1 MIQVCNNADATTFY
15 VCEKF
20 LNTLIIRLEH
30 NTALVVKWFKNN
42 YVKLN
47 KDKCHLR
54 VFPRTY
60 HVFSTLTGHRS
71 NRLQVVS
78 TWLPRDVF
86 VDFWT

>member
-60 HVFSTLTGHRS
+60 HVFSTLTDIEAT
-71 NRLQVVS
+71 VS
-78 TWLPRDVF
+78 KSFQHGFHVMYL
-86 VDFWT
+86 